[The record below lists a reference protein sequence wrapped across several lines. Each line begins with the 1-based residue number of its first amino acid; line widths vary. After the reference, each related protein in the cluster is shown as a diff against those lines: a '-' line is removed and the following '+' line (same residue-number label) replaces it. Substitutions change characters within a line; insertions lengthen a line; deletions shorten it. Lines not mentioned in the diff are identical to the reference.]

1 MYHHRMTTST
11 NPTPTQ
17 TPAQCPVDHAALG
30 DRKTSREP
38 VRSSPPLERDAA
50 GVWQVRGFHEVRAVL
65 RSDAT
70 RQAGF
75 GADQIA
81 KMPATM
87 REPVL
92 HMEGQTHHE
101 LRTKTARFFTPA
113 TTDKQYRALM
123 ERLSDDL
130 IATFQRQG
138 RADLSELSMRLAV
151 SVAAQI
157 VGLTNPRWPG
167 MSKRIERMVQTDL
180 DPTPSTFQRWA
191 RLLTSQANLLAFWV
205 LDVQP
210 AINARRK
217 QPREDVISHVLSE
230 GYSSPEILSEC
241 VTYGAAGMV
250 TTREFISVAAWHLL
264 EQPRLK
270 ARYLIASEAE
280 RHAILGEILRLEP
293 VVGTL
298 KRRAIND
305 LSVESDEQTIT
316 IPAGALIELHVYG
329 ANADETTVGACP
341 HQLQP
346 DRSLPRNV
354 QPSVMSFGDGHH
366 RCPGS
371 FVALQESDVFLRKLL
386 ALPKLRIERA
396 PDLGWNANVKG
407 YELRNFILSIVS
419 EGS

>member
-1 MYHHRMTTST
+1 
-11 NPTPTQ
+11 
-17 TPAQCPVDHAALG
+17 
-30 DRKTSREP
+30 
-38 VRSSPPLERDAA
+38 
-50 GVWQVRGFHEVRAVL
+50 
-65 RSDAT
+65 
-70 RQAGF
+70 
-75 GADQIA
+75 
-81 KMPATM
+81 
-87 REPVL
+87 
-92 HMEGQTHHE
+92 
-101 LRTKTARFFTPA
+101 
-113 TTDKQYRALM
+113 M

-191 RLLTSQANLLAFWV
+191 RFLTSQANLLAFWV

-298 KRRAIND
+298 KRRAVND

-316 IPAGALIELHVYG
+316 IPAGALIELHVYN

-386 ALPKLRIERA
+386 ALPKLRIERT